1 MNNAFKGI
9 WCFWYAVIVYVFLH
23 TGHFKLKC
31 GILLY
36 FLMIVLWTP
45 QTHTAFTVKLSL
57 LYRFCTHTMPPPR
70 HLDHRASCSA
80 PRVSQG
86 SLQLCTRLPS
96 PERVGQP
103 NSLHLA
109 HCSGARD
116 HSPAMSYKSLKAISL
131 HFSSDLLVVPV
142 YSQLFVLLL
151 KVLKMKHVFKM
162 YFSERTNMPP
172 ESAQRKSVPSKLR
185 DTPP

>member
-1 MNNAFKGI
+1 MINAFKGI
-9 WCFWYAVIVYVFLH
+9 WCFWYAVIVSVYTYVFLH

-80 PRVSQG
+80 PRVSQLAAVLSHA
-86 SLQLCTRLPS
+86 SLRRRELVSLIPSTWLTVAEPETTALPC
-96 PERVGQP
+96 P
-103 NSLHLA
+103 
-109 HCSGARD
+109 
-116 HSPAMSYKSLKAISL
+116 IS

>member
-1 MNNAFKGI
+1 M
-9 WCFWYAVIVYVFLH
+9 CFYTRDI
-23 TGHFKLKC
+23 
-31 GILLY
+31 
-36 FLMIVLWTP
+36 
-45 QTHTAFTVKLSL
+45 LSL
-57 LYRFCTHTMPPPR
+57 NVEYYCISWWLFCEHHRPTQRSQLNCLYCTDFAHTRCLLLATSTTELPVR
-70 HLDHRASCSA
+70 HLVFPRAACSCA
-80 PRVSQG
+80 
-86 SLQLCTRLPS
+86 LTRLPS

-172 ESAQRKSVPSKLR
+172 ESAHRKSVPSKLR